1 MISAQVALRGRVGRD
16 PETRST
22 RDGKMVCSFGLA
34 TAERTKDASGQWQDG
49 DPTWWQVTAW
59 DRAAEDVA
67 AVVRKGQTVVVLGRA
82 RMRTYQGRDGAERQ
96 SLDVVADHV
105 AVDVWTLAYDGANTR
120 GGGRQSA
127 EPYPSARKTATPQA
141 PSAYAPP
148 DDDDIPF

>member
-1 MISAQVALRGRVGRD
+1 MITAQVALRGRVGRD

-120 GGGRQSA
+120 GGGAAA
-127 EPYPSARKTATPQA
+127 EPYPSARKPTAGKTPA
-141 PSAYAPP
+141 PFVPP
-148 DDDDIPF
+148 DDDIPF